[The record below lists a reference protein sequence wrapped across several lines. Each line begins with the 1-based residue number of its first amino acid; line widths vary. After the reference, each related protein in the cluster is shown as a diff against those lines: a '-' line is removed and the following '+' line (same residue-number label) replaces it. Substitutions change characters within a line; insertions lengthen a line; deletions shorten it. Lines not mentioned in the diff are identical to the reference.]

1 MAPQDLLP
9 GQHQEVG
16 QLEDQIY
23 HDMNKR
29 SMAIRETRLR
39 DIMLHDNSVG
49 ATRGWDGPLLFVPTE
64 AHVVRPPDQLGF
76 RARKDDEGRIA
87 VWVDDPE
94 PGTEIS
100 HKSLQ
105 LRTDHTI
112 CTACRDVLDYYC
124 EFVSRHPKD
133 TGKDPPE
140 SLDNNNV
147 IHHSSLWSL
156 CAFALGVE
164 CHICSQIWEKVDV
177 LYPDLPS
184 STFGQY
190 RIECCWPLLRKADEA
205 HKMWFVMI
213 DSSVPKIPMRNYK
226 HLFRISL
233 WPKAHF
239 AVHFDNSI
247 AQGEGAPDLSRG
259 AMDKFAEEGTN
270 DRHGTRS
277 LAQYWL
283 KKCMQ
288 DADGRHGLCNR
299 LGEEYLPTRLLDVRY
314 ALEEGKVRLVC
325 PTEHPASFTSSRQYA
340 SLSHC
345 WGSWGAKEN
354 PVLLGTNLVDRK
366 TAGLPWSAL
375 PKTFQDA
382 FKITSW
388 LGLDWLW
395 IDSLCIVQ
403 DSKADW
409 QAEASFMDRVYMNAE
424 VNISADSGEDSRA
437 GCFAKREDIEVTP
450 FEFAATQTQHSWVVT
465 SQNLFGWMKSATSLS
480 RAWIHRERQLARR
493 ILHFTEKELVWEC
506 CGHGNACFASES
518 IPGGLGSDETLFNGG
533 GQIPKQTRRCRH
545 PNRSNRRCE
554 GVCEET
560 AASARLMELDLPRSF
575 EQVGHMIPDDE
586 YVCGLWR
593 STLPQSLTWWVPEDK
608 FEGEDYIAPSWS
620 WLCADSRVKLA
631 ARSSSH
637 NYLPAA
643 KILKFKSERETGD
656 PYGRLTSAE
665 LHMSGY
671 LRRLHF
677 HFTEEGGLILSV
689 VEEDENGQDRI
700 RLIGPDWEKE
710 EGSCFRITYD
720 TRLLL
725 PEQELEC
732 YAFFTS
738 YQEWAQHLSSCER
751 KFEALLLEKVDRS
764 GGGESEPYHFR
775 RIGSLDNISDEYGVK
790 LRYKVAPDAQIPEAG
805 VLRAAHVENP
815 TGYSSRPGP
824 ARLTAGQTGQ
834 PEEEEGEKEEGEKEE
849 GEKEEGEKE
858 EGEKEEGEKE
868 EGEKEEGEKEEGE
881 KEEGEKE
888 EGEKEEGEKE
898 EGEKEEGEKEEGEKE
913 EGEKEE
919 GEKEEGE
926 KEEGE
931 KEEGEASNDI
941 EKKKKPVDLWAM
953 LAAYIRHKRWDVIK
967 AAQDAEDRERK
978 KEEADA
984 KASQNADQNET
995 SSEADA
1001 SASTSDIGDATDVT
1015 TATEEDSGSDIGDAT
1030 DTMAAVEE
1038 DSGSDSSETEEEDE
1052 RDTRVLWYI
1061 LQILKHPSSGIS
1073 YSSTSG
1079 SEGESRKWLAEAW
1092 VIDSDTVAYG
1102 VEQEPAEVIYQ
1113 LTTPLMSG

>member
-29 SMAIRETRLR
+29 SMEIRETRLR

-76 RARKDDEGRIA
+76 RARKDGEGRIA

-94 PGTEIS
+94 PGAEIS
-100 HKSLQ
+100 HESLQ

-124 EFVSRHPKD
+124 KFVSGHLKD

-164 CHICSQIWEKVDV
+164 CHICSQVWEKVDV

-190 RIECCWPLLRKADEA
+190 RIECCWPLLRKEDEA
-205 HKMWFVMI
+205 HKIWFVMI

-247 AQGEGAPDLSRG
+247 AQGEAAPDLSRG

-325 PTEHPASFTSSRQYA
+325 PTEQPASFTSSRQYA

-382 FKITSW
+382 FNIASW

-409 QAEASFMDRVYMNAE
+409 QTEASFMDRVYMNAE

-437 GCFAKREDIEVTP
+437 GCFAKRENIEVIP
-450 FEFAATQTQHSWVVT
+450 FEFAAAQTLHSWVVT
-465 SQNLFGWMKSATSLS
+465 TQNLFDWMKSATSLS

-518 IPGGLGSDETLFNGG
+518 IPGGLGSDETLFNGEAKF
-533 GQIPKQTRRCRH
+533 QNKRADVDIR
-545 PNRSNRRCE
+545 
-554 GVCEET
+554 T
-560 AASARLMELDLPRSF
+560 ARTEDAKEYAKKLQHLHDLWNSTCQGLSSKSVTYATDMPIILSSLAREF
-575 EQVGHMIPDDE
+575 HQMIPDDE

-593 STLPQSLTWWVPEDK
+593 STLPQSLTWWVPGDK
-608 FEGEDYIAPSWS
+608 SEGEDYIAPSWS

-710 EGSCFRITYD
+710 EGSCFRITHD

-732 YAFFTS
+732 YALFTS

-751 KFEALLLEKVDRS
+751 KFEALLLEKVERS
-764 GGGESEPYHFR
+764 GGGESEPCHFR

-790 LRYKVAPDAQIPEAG
+790 LRYRVAPAAQIPGAG

-834 PEEEEGEKEEGEKEE
+834 LEE
-849 GEKEEGEKE
+849 
-858 EGEKEEGEKE
+858 
-868 EGEKEEGEKEEGE
+868 
-881 KEEGEKE
+881 
-888 EGEKEEGEKE
+888 
-898 EGEKEEGEKEEGEKE
+898 
-913 EGEKEE
+913 
-919 GEKEEGE
+919 
-926 KEEGE
+926 EEGE

-995 SSEADA
+995 SSKADA

-1015 TATEEDSGSDIGDAT
+1015 TAT
-1030 DTMAAVEE
+1030 EE

-1079 SEGESRKWLAEAW
+1079 GEGESRKWLAEAW

-1102 VEQEPAEVIYQ
+1102 VKQEPAEVIYQ
-1113 LTTPLMSG
+1113 FDDALHEWMRTHGILPWLQRLEPTDIILV